1 MYAVG
6 MSKLDVARERISYI
20 RFWIGVMVASD
31 IGLMSWLLTGFESA
45 PVRKLWAAIVAVIL
59 ISCIVFQAHRRIE
72 RRINRLEEL

>member
-1 MYAVG
+1 
-6 MSKLDVARERISYI
+6 
-20 RFWIGVMVASD
+20 MVASD